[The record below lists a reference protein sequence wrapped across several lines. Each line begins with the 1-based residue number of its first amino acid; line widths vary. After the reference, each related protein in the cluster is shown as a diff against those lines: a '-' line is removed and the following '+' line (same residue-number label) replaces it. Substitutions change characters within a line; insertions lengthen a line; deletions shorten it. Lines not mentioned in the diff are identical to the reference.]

1 MSPKKL
7 QRVLV
12 IDDDPD
18 ILAVVGITLRAR
30 GGFDVEVCQSGAEA
44 PGAARRFAP
53 DLILL
58 DVMMPGID
66 GPTTLRALR
75 DDPQTAATPIV
86 FMTAKAM
93 PHETARYLDLGAAAV
108 IAKPFDQRTLADELE
123 QIVRRSPSPALEDD
137 DCGQAALFEA
147 YAEALPAKV
156 REIREL
162 WARVESGTGDAEA
175 MRTLYLRVHNLA
187 GTAATYGHTT
197 LGAVAKQL
205 EEVIDEGTAGG
216 AKATPGCRK
225 AAPGLIDTLDS
236 AAHSGRTTCKTD

>member
-1 MSPKKL
+1 MSPEKL

-12 IDDDPD
+12 IDDEPD
-18 ILAVVGITLRAR
+18 ILAVVRITLCARA
-30 GGFDVEVCQSGAEA
+30 GFEVEVCQSGAEA
-44 PGAARRFAP
+44 PGVARRFAP

-66 GPTTLRALR
+66 GPTTLQALR
-75 DDPQTAATPIV
+75 DDPQTAATPVV

-123 QIVRRSPSPALEDD
+123 QIVRRTPPRASRDADF
-137 DCGQAALFEA
+137 GQAALLDA

-162 WARVESGTGDAEA
+162 WARVESGRDAEA
-175 MRTLYLRVHNLA
+175 TRTLYLRVHNLA
-187 GTAATYGHTT
+187 GTAATYGHRS
-197 LGAVAKQL
+197 LGDVARQL
-205 EEVIDEGTAGG
+205 EQVIGEGTAGG
-216 AKATPGCRK
+216 AGPTPGGRR
-225 AAPGLIDTLDS
+225 AAPGLIDALD
-236 AAHSGRTTCKTD
+236 AAARSGRTTCTTE